1 MYDPEA
7 ELDGGDDDDDGDVPR
22 VPLGKMSAD
31 RAIVGAA
38 AAQRAATAAAAAG
51 SDLHHQAPSGAVLK
65 RQEPATAASGLQQRE
80 PAIGGGADGSADAVS
95 DEGDGSP
102 DAVPFL
108 MLLGRKLGVTRVQS
122 ISRRRDPYSTLG
134 TSVRCSDTCAHMY
147 MPYLVEGFTCALVL
161 ATLSSAELVP
171 PCCMLH
177 HAYSVRS
184 SSRATLPI
192 RSRCDGPAWLR
203 LHLRHDDEQY
213 CCGFTVGAE
222 RSTSSYDSCMI
233 SVLRGYG

>member
-7 ELDGGDDDDDGDVPR
+7 ELDGGGDDDDGGDVPR

-38 AAQRAATAAAAAG
+38 AAQRAATAAPAAG
-51 SDLHHQAPSGAVLK
+51 SNLHHQAPSGAVLK
-65 RQEPATAASGLQQRE
+65 RQEPATAASELQQRE

-134 TSVRCSDTCAHMY
+134 TSVRCAHMY
-147 MPYLVEGFTCALVL
+147 MPYRVEGFTYALVL

-192 RSRCDGPAWLR
+192 RSRCDGSAWLR
-203 LHLRHDDEQY
+203 L
-213 CCGFTVGAE
+213 
-222 RSTSSYDSCMI
+222 
-233 SVLRGYG
+233 RGPPP